1 MFEVV
6 RNNLVISRHK
16 TRSAAEKNMNRL
28 MKKES
33 SDQSAKN
40 ELYGFIGW
48 EYRISTTGV
57 YCVREAR

>member
-16 TRSAAEKNMNRL
+16 TRNAAEKNMNRL

-33 SDQSAKN
+33 SDQSAQNK
-40 ELYGFIGW
+40 LYGFLGW
-48 EYRISTTGV
+48 ENKIYATGI
-57 YCVREAR
+57 YSVRER

>member
-6 RNNLVISRHK
+6 RNNVVISRHK

-40 ELYGFIGW
+40 ELYGFLGW
-48 EYRISTTGV
+48 ENRIFATGI
-57 YCVREAR
+57 YCVRSK